1 MKNASLWIQRANLA
15 KLILCALLFSLMT
28 TAAMA
33 QAGRGAVSGIVTDPT
48 EAVLPHTEL
57 TLTNAAT
64 GTKRVLE
71 SNSSGSFAFISLNPG
86 TYDLIARAKGF
97 TTLLQRHITVSVDQ
111 TTRLHLELTLG
122 SVAQVVTINASNDL
136 TAMTNSAVGQ
146 LISAAT
152 IDRVPLLTRNVYDLI
167 QLSPGV
173 TPANGSPNSSSSQLI
188 NSINS
193 GRPGI
198 NVSSYTINGAVIGS
212 VYYMIDGSPIGIAE
226 AGAGAIMP
234 AFEISEDA
242 VEETRMETQN
252 TPASYQ
258 SGGAGVISLVTQS
271 GGSKFHGEAFSVIR
285 PDVMASNEYFNKQD
299 QLSEQQQ
306 NTPPNFHRYQ
316 EGASLGGPILRNQLF
331 FFADYEATQQQTY
344 DGSNI
349 YTVPT
354 SAERTGNFSADS
366 FTIYNPMLPDNADG
380 TRQAFENNIITN
392 PNPIGLKFL
401 SMMPKCNYPNPTTC
415 EANTTGALNNFH
427 LPGTDPSK
435 AQKVDARIDW
445 DQSQKQHIFG
455 RYSYAHSTQALVNAF
470 GNMWDPFYAQNTTN
484 AFNALVAD
492 DLTFNSNSVLELRY
506 SFTRHQENQTGDP
519 AQTGFDITSMG
530 FPASLAAE
538 QTYKTLPTALFSDVG
553 GGVGGTTNSNTFL
566 FVSENSDFNA
576 TLTHIVGKHQISFGF
591 EYMKRY
597 MNVASPVAPAGS
609 YNFDVSATDQ
619 SVNGGVGGSDFA
631 SLLIGMGEAPGNE
644 SDNFTRDLF
653 SAQSSPYYAAFIE
666 DTYHPLT
673 NLTITAGLRWDVFGG
688 RNERH
693 NRMEY
698 FNPTLQASSQGVS
711 YTGAEVFVN
720 AHHRSAFDTNMLD
733 FGPRLGM
740 TWQPWSHTVIR
751 GGAGIYYGPSQEMP
765 IADINS
771 DGYSS
776 TTSWNA
782 TCYNA
787 DQNTVLNGSSS
798 CVGASSGSPAPS
810 STGNYSLSNPFPNGV
825 APIFTQPPSGYANN
839 LGTTLN
845 TVLRSEHTPT
855 TYNYNFGVEYQ
866 FPHNIVLSAAYVGSR
881 GLHLPMGSTDLNTL
895 SLATIQRYK
904 DSLCIV
910 SSDPN
915 CELVNNQWAAIQPST
930 NANYGAAT
938 VPLWVSV
945 QEFPQFGSGQYGSGS
960 GVAILGDP
968 VGDSSYNSLALKLQ
982 KRLTTHFTMLSSY
995 SWAKLMTNDSQ
1006 PPLSF
1011 VGSHIGVPQ
1020 DSKDL
1025 QYEHAVSPQDVKYQW
1040 TAEASYDLPIG
1051 RGRMI
1056 QLNRAGDLLLGE
1068 WTINGIVYVS
1078 SGIPIASPMVGAPVA
1093 YFNQRANLTCNP
1105 GKGAPRTTST
1115 WFTAACFTTP
1125 SSAFVPGT
1133 APAYLDHIRTM
1144 GARDL
1149 DLSLYKSFSM
1159 GGARSLRFEI
1169 SSYNVANHPQFG
1181 MPNVPS
1187 MTDIATQPTVAAT
1200 FGQITNTVNSPRQF
1214 QFGAR
1219 FKF

>member
-1 MKNASLWIQRANLA
+1 MRNA
-15 KLILCALLFSLMT
+15 KLWNRAVQLTLCMMFFMLTGFFAQ
-28 TAAMA
+28 A
-33 QAGRGAVSGIVTDPT
+33 QAGRGAISGIVTDPT
-48 EAVLPHTEL
+48 GAILPHTKI
-57 TLTNAAT
+57 TLINSAT
-64 GTKRVLE
+64 GVERKVE
-71 SNSSGSFAFISLNPG
+71 SNSAGSFAFISLNPG
-86 TYDLIARAKGF
+86 TYSLRATAKGF
-97 TTLLQRHITVSVDQ
+97 ATMIQSHIQVSVDQ
-111 TTRLHLELTLG
+111 TTRLHLNLELG
-122 SVAQVVTINASNDL
+122 SVAQVVTVNASNDL
-136 TAMTNSAVGQ
+136 AAMTNSAVGQ

-198 NVSSYTINGAVIGS
+198 NVSSYTINGAIIGS

-226 AGAGAIMP
+226 ANAAAIMP
-234 AFEISEDA
+234 AFEIPEDA

-271 GGSKFHGEAFSVIR
+271 GGAKFHGQVFSVFR
-285 PDVMASNEYFNKQD
+285 PNVMAANEYFNKQD
-299 QLSEQQQ
+299 QLSQQKP

-316 EGASLGGPILRNQLF
+316 EGGSLGGPILPGKLF
-331 FFADYEATQQQTY
+331 FFGDYEATQQQIY

-354 SAERTGNFSADS
+354 SAERKGDFSADN
-366 FTIYNPMLPDNADG
+366 FTIYDPMLPDNPDG
-380 TRQAFENNIITN
+380 TRQPFPNNIISN

-401 SMMPKCNYPNPTTC
+401 SMMPKCNYPNPSTC
-415 EANTTGALNNFH
+415 DADTTGALNNFH
-427 LPGTDPSK
+427 MPGTDPSK
-435 AQKVDARIDW
+435 AQKFDARLDW
-445 DQSQKQHIFG
+445 DQSEKQHIFG

-470 GNMWDPFYAQNTTN
+470 DNMWDPYYAQNITN
-484 AFNALVAD
+484 AYNVLLAD
-492 DLTFNSNSVLELRY
+492 DLTLNSNTVLQLRY
-506 SFTRHQENQTGDP
+506 SFTRHHENQTGDP
-519 AQTGFDITSMG
+519 EQTGFDITSIG
-530 FPASLAAE
+530 FPASLAAA
-538 QTYKTLPTALFSDVG
+538 QTYKTLPTILFDDVG

-576 TLTHIVGKHQISFGF
+576 TLTQIVGKHQISFGF

-597 MNVASPVAPAGS
+597 MNVGSPVAPAGS

-619 SVNGGVGGSDFA
+619 SVNSGIGGSDFA

-666 DTYHPLT
+666 DTYHPRT
-673 NLTITAGLRWDVFGG
+673 NLTLTAGLRWDVFGG
-688 RNERH
+688 RDERH

-698 FNPTLQASSQGVS
+698 FDPTLQASSQGVA

-720 AHHRSAFDTNMLD
+720 GRHRSAFDTNMLD
-733 FGPRLGM
+733 FGPRVGF
-740 TWQPWSHTVIR
+740 TWQPWTHVVVR
-751 GGAGIYYGPSQEMP
+751 GGTGIYYGPSQEMP
-765 IADINS
+765 IADLNS

-776 TTSWNA
+776 TTSWNS

-787 DQNTVLNGSSS
+787 DGNTVWNGTSA
-798 CVGASSGSPAPS
+798 CLGAAPGSPAPS
-810 STGNYSLSNPFPNGV
+810 ETGIYSLSNPFPYGV
-825 APIFTQPPSGYANN
+825 APIFTTPPSGYANN

-845 TVLRSEHTPT
+845 TVLHSEHTPA
-855 TYNYNFGVEYQ
+855 TYNYNLGIEYQ
-866 FPHNIVLSAAYVGSR
+866 FPDNVVLSAAYVGSR
-881 GLHLPMGSTDLNTL
+881 GLHLPMGSIDLNTL
-895 SLATIQRYK
+895 SLATIQKYQ

-915 CELVNNQWAAIQPST
+915 CQMVNNRWAAIQPAT
-930 NANYGAAT
+930 NANSGAAT
-938 VPLWVSV
+938 VPLWVAV
-945 QEFPQFGSGQYGSGS
+945 QAFPQFGSGQYGSGS

-968 VGDSSYNSLALKLQ
+968 IGNSNYNSLALKLQ

-995 SWAKLMTNDSQ
+995 TWAKLMTDDSQ
-1006 PPLSF
+1006 PSLSF

-1020 DSKDL
+1020 DSQDL
-1025 QYEHAVSPQDVKYQW
+1025 QYEHAVSPQDVKYEW

-1051 RGRMI
+1051 RGREI
-1056 QLNRAGDLLLGE
+1056 SLNRIGDLFLGQ
-1068 WTINGIVYVS
+1068 WTVNGIVYVS

-1093 YFNQRANLTCNP
+1093 YFNQRANLNCNP
-1105 GKGAPRTTST
+1105 SKGAPRTPTT
-1115 WFTAACFTTP
+1115 WFTAACFSTP
-1125 SSAFVPGT
+1125 TSPFIPGT

-1159 GGARSLRFEI
+1159 GGSRSLRLEI
-1169 SSYNVANHPQFG
+1169 SSYNIANHPQFG
-1181 MPNVPS
+1181 MPDVPS